1 MKTKEKAG
9 TPSKENKLSQSK
21 MLPKLEKQLQANHGG
36 GLYALLGMLAL
47 FIPKFRKESK

>member
-1 MKTKEKAG
+1 WW
-9 TPSKENKLSQSK
+9 
-21 MLPKLEKQLQANHGG
+21 